1 MLFCCTALSA
11 IFSRNFAFVK
21 KICGQ
26 RFAESA
32 VFFFVY
38 VSWKLFKVKK
48 KESPREE
55 GCKVEPRSWSEARY
69 PSVDPT
75 TRSTRRQIKS
85 PGLTKGP
92 RNHQKDWRPPGS
104 GPGSQKLCLDLLY
117 KPYRDNRLLKP
128 PVSFELT
135 TSCLLDWRFNR
146 SAIVVLELAA
156 LARFL
161 SQCIWAIQL
170 QPKSHLSIYISTYT
184 FVQVIAKMWL
194 RL

>member
-1 MLFCCTALSA
+1 MYCPKCNFFKEFCFCQKNLWL
-11 IFSRNFAFVK
+11 
-21 KICGQ
+21 
-26 RFAESA
+26 A
-32 VFFFVY
+32 VCWVGSLFFFFFY
-38 VSWKLFKVKK
+38 VSWKLFKVKKK

-135 TSCLLDWRFNR
+135 T
-146 SAIVVLELAA
+146 
-156 LARFL
+156 
-161 SQCIWAIQL
+161 
-170 QPKSHLSIYISTYT
+170 
-184 FVQVIAKMWL
+184 
-194 RL
+194 